1 MSIVSHHMFIAELR
15 RRRVLS
21 DVQQQNLVAALIA
34 GKSRSDFN
42 HSAFMTA
49 LRQMWGKVP
58 TAIYDDIMVAL
69 NVAMANGVPSTSGAI
84 EPDWITEGRKHVGLR
99 EIVGTKHNP
108 MIVKFW
114 KVLGRPYKEDETPW
128 CGGFV
133 GYCIASAG
141 LRLPS
146 IPERAAS
153 WATWGKATPAIPG
166 AVGVK
171 SRKGGNHVFF
181 IIGET
186 VDGRY
191 YKVLEGNANNMVR
204 IGDILKTDVHAIR
217 WPNEQALALYSLPR
231 LAPGVTSRSEA

>member
-1 MSIVSHHMFIAELR
+1 MSIVSHNLFLTELR

-21 DVQQQNLVAALIA
+21 NVQQQDLVAALIA

-42 HSAFMTA
+42 HSGFMTA

-58 TAIYDDIMVAL
+58 TALYDDIMVAL

-84 EPDWITEGRKHVGLR
+84 EPDWIIEGRKHVGLR
-99 EIVGTKHNP
+99 EIVGAKHNP
-108 MIVKFW
+108 VVVGFW
-114 KVLGRPYKEDETPW
+114 KLLGRPYREDETPW

-133 GYCIASAG
+133 GYCIAKAG
-141 LRLPS
+141 LKLPS
-146 IPERAAS
+146 IPERALS
-153 WATWGKATPAIPG
+153 WATWGKPCDAVPG
-166 AVGVK
+166 AIGVK

-204 IGDILKTDVHAIR
+204 IGDILKTDVFAIR
-217 WPNEQALALYSLPR
+217 WPVAQSFASVDLPR
-231 LAPGVTSRSEA
+231 LAPGVVSSSEA